1 MGSART
7 GANVEI
13 GAVACLGFSIRDPDV
28 ATGTEA
34 FPYKILNPTTLST

>member
-1 MGSART
+1 M
-7 GANVEI
+7 EI

-34 FPYKILNPTTLST
+34 FPYRMPNPTTLST